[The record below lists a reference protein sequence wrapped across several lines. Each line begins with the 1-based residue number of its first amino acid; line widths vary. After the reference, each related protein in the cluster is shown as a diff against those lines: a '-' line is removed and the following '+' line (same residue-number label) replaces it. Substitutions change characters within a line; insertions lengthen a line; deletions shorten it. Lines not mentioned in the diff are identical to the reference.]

1 MAFGRWFGRGL
12 SSAEKKVSRHFVL
25 AVHMQG
31 GSRFVFV
38 LGLIFEIIPDVCREK
53 RAARAQLAETWEGCE
68 SGEAVPSH
76 ARRGCACSGLR
87 ALRRGF

>member
-31 GSRFVFV
+31 GSRFVFF

-53 RAARAQLAETWEGCE
+53 RAARAQLAETGR
-68 SGEAVPSH
+68 GARAVRPCPRTLVGV
-76 ARRGCACSGLR
+76 ARAAGYGR
-87 ALRRGF
+87 